1 MKAVQY
7 RTFGGA
13 PEVVEIDRPV
23 PGPGQVL
30 LKVSAAG
37 LCHSDVFVMS
47 IPEDQYFLGSLPLTL
62 GHEGVGTVVELGA
75 GVTNVALGQNV
86 AVYGPWGC
94 GLCHQCAQGHENY
107 CERAAELKIL
117 APGLGAPGA
126 MAEYMI
132 VDNARHLVD
141 IGDLDP
147 AIAAPLTDAALTPY
161 HAIKSSLP
169 KLGAGTTAVVLGAGG
184 LGHLGIQILREL
196 SGSRI
201 IALDVDE
208 SKLQLAKDV
217 GADVTMLSSDPNVVS
232 AIREITHGR
241 MAEGVFDFAGFQES
255 LDVARQLVGVG
266 GDFKIVGLGMGG
278 ATIPVGFFTTPYE
291 AHIAT
296 TYWGYRD
303 ELIEVI
309 EMAQAGRLS
318 VHVERFT
325 IDEAP
330 AAYEKLHHGQLN
342 GRGVIVM

>member
-7 RTFGGA
+7 RTFGGS

-30 LKVSAAG
+30 LKVTAAG

-47 IPEDQYFLGSLPLTL
+47 IPEEQYFLGTLPLTL

-75 GVTNVALGQNV
+75 GVSSVAIGQNV

-94 GLCHQCAQGHENY
+94 GVCHQCAQGHENY
-107 CERAAELKIL
+107 CERAAALAIL

-161 HAIKSSLP
+161 HAIKASLP

-196 SGSRI
+196 SGARI

-208 SKLQLAKDV
+208 SKLQLARES
-217 GADVTMLSSDPNVVS
+217 GAHETLLSSDPEVV
-232 AIREITHGR
+232 AKVRELTKGR

-255 LDVARQLVGVG
+255 LDVARQVVGVG

-278 ATIPVGFFTTPYE
+278 ATIPVGFFATPYE
-291 AHIAT
+291 AHVAT
-296 TYWGYRD
+296 TYWGYRE
-303 ELIEVI
+303 ELFEVI
-309 EMAQAGRLS
+309 EMAQAGRLD
-318 VHVERFT
+318 VHVERFS
-325 IDEAP
+325 IDQAP
-330 AAYEKLHHGQLN
+330 DAYERLHRGTLD
-342 GRGVIVM
+342 GRAVIVM

>member
-7 RTFGGA
+7 RTFGGS

-30 LKVSAAG
+30 LKVTAAG

-47 IPEDQYFLGSLPLTL
+47 IPEEQYFLGTLPLTL

-75 GVTNVALGQNV
+75 GVSSVAIGQNV

-94 GLCHQCAQGHENY
+94 GVCHQCAQGHENY
-107 CERAAELKIL
+107 CERAAALAIL

-161 HAIKSSLP
+161 HAIKASLP
-169 KLGAGTTAVVLGAGG
+169 KLGAGTTTVVLGAGG

-196 SGSRI
+196 SGARI

-208 SKLQLAKDV
+208 SKLQLARES
-217 GADVTMLSSDPNVVS
+217 GAHETLLSSDPEVV
-232 AIREITHGR
+232 AKVRELTKGR

-255 LDVARQLVGVG
+255 LDVARQVVGVG

-278 ATIPVGFFTTPYE
+278 ATIPVGFFATPYE
-291 AHIAT
+291 AHVAT
-296 TYWGYRD
+296 TYWGYRE
-303 ELIEVI
+303 ELFEVI
-309 EMAQAGRLS
+309 EMAQAGRLD
-318 VHVERFT
+318 VHVERFS
-325 IDEAP
+325 IDQAP
-330 AAYEKLHHGQLN
+330 EAYERLHHGTLD
-342 GRGVIVM
+342 GRAVIVM